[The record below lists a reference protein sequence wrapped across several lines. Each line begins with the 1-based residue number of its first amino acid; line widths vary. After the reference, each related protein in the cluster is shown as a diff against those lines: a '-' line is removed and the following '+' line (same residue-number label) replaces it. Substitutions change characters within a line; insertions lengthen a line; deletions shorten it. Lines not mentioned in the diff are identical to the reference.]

1 MFFSVRPDDPLP
13 IYDQIVRQVKFAIAR
28 KSLLAGERL
37 PSVRELAKDLQ
48 VNPNTVVRAFQLLQ
62 QESLIEPQ
70 RGVGFLVAAGAVRE
84 CQRQR
89 RELVRSRL
97 EATLREAREAGL
109 TDEELD
115 KLFRQS
121 LQAIPVAEVES

>member
-1 MFFSVRPDDPLP
+1 MCAHLDGAGGDAERLGDL
-13 IYDQIVRQVKFAIAR
+13 
-28 KSLLAGERL
+28 GERHPL
-37 PSVRELAKDLQ
+37 EPV
-48 VNPNTVVRAFQLLQ
+48 QLD
-62 QESLIEPQ
+62 
-70 RGVGFLVAAGAVRE
+70 GAAGAVRE

-109 TDEELD
+109 TDEDLD

-121 LQAIPVAEVES
+121 LQAIPVTEVES

>member
-1 MFFSVRPDDPLP
+1 MLLSVRPDDPLP
-13 IYDQIVRQVKFAIAR
+13 IYDQIVRQIKFAIAR
-28 KSLLAGERL
+28 KSLVAGERM

-62 QESLIEPQ
+62 QEELIEPQ
-70 RGVGFLVAAGAVRE
+70 RGVGFLIASGAIRE

-89 RELVRSRL
+89 RELVRERL
-97 EATLREAREAGL
+97 DATLREARESGL
-109 TDEELD
+109 TNDELE

-121 LQAIPVAEVES
+121 LQAIPTQGSEA